1 MKFYKKWC
9 TKIYPKIQH
18 IQKYT
23 KYTKIVSDTDTDTH
37 TTTDRQ
43 LPKPQIKATDTDTQ
57 TDTYHRHTHHNIS
70 DRHINPTHKR
80 RIKTFSPKSIMLTI
94 T

>member
-1 MKFYKKWC
+1 MVHKN
-9 TKIYPKIQH
+9 IPKNIQH

-23 KYTKIVSDTDTDTH
+23 KYKKIVSDTDTDTH

-57 TDTYHRHTHHNIS
+57 THRQTLTTDTHTTTSATDTLI
-70 DRHINPTHKR
+70 RPTNDA
-80 RIKTFSPKSIMLTI
+80 SGPSLQSLSC
-94 T
+94 

>member
-23 KYTKIVSDTDTDTH
+23 KYTKIESDTDTVTQSQTDNDQNLKSKPQTQTHRQTLTTDTH
-37 TTTDRQ
+37 TTTS
-43 LPKPQIKATDTDTQ
+43 ATDTLI
-57 TDTYHRHTHHNIS
+57 R
-70 DRHINPTHKR
+70 PTNDASR
-80 RIKTFSPKSIMLTI
+80 PSLQSLSC
-94 T
+94 